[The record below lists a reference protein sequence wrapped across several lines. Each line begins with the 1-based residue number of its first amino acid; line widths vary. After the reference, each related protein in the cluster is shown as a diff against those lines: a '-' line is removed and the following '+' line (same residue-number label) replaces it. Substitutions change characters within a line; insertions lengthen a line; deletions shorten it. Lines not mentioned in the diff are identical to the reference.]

1 VTPAKNEWQ
10 IEHIKPNS
18 LAGTNSE
25 ENGQVLC
32 RRCNRRKSNNND
44 IKRKIVKKDHLDIIN
59 KDRRSKY
66 KRIHFPLVRD
76 EDGYPPFSVESLWGI
91 ETVSGTYRIDNLPF
105 YVYEISLGDE
115 VSAYMKEKELIFNCL
130 LKKSSNSTIRI
141 FSKNE
146 NLLIE
151 LKNKLENLGC
161 TWEFSNTKSLSS
173 INIPNTVEIKAVENI
188 IKEFSNVDDTLD
200 YETSCVRQ

>member
-1 VTPAKNEWQ
+1 
-10 IEHIKPNS
+10 
-18 LAGTNSE
+18 LASKR
-25 ENGQVLC
+25 QA
-32 RRCNRRKSNNND
+32 
-44 IKRKIVKKDHLDIIN
+44 IKRKIVKKDYLDIIN
-59 KDRRSKY
+59 KDRHSIY
-66 KRIHFPLVRD
+66 KRIHFPLIRD

-105 YVYEISLGDE
+105 YVYDISLGDE
-115 VSAYMKEKELIFNCL
+115 VSVYMEKKELIFDCL

-151 LKNKLENLGC
+151 LKKKLEDSGC

-173 INIPNTVEIKAVENI
+173 INIPNTVEIKTVENI